1 MARTTGLGFLVLL
14 FVVACGGS
22 TGGDSTESADA
33 DRRVAEGDGQQS
45 TSTVSSL
52 SASTVGN
59 LDSTAQPATSGAG
72 DLSDTSGPATAEAG
86 APSDTSGP
94 VTAEAGAVLDPGRS
108 GSFTSPS
115 GNIACLMTAD
125 YGASCWISE
134 KRWTIDQPSEP
145 GCEEFDYGNAVDVI
159 GSGVVFPCYS
169 DFSWDPSAPAL
180 QYGNRMHV
188 GDFACASEPE
198 GVTCSNGA
206 GQGFRL
212 ARAEVVVL

>member
-45 TSTVSSL
+45 TSTVSAL

-59 LDSTAQPATSGAG
+59 PDSTAPA
-72 DLSDTSGPATAEAG
+72 DTPE
-86 APSDTSGP
+86 D
-94 VTAEAGAVLDPGRS
+94 GAVLDPARS
-108 GSFTSPS
+108 ASFTSPS

-134 KRWTIDQPSEP
+134 KQWTIDQPREP
-145 GCEEFDYGNAVDVI
+145 GCEEFDYGNAVDVT

-169 DFSWDPSAPAL
+169 DFGWNPSAPAL
-180 QYGNRMHV
+180 EYGNSMQV

-198 GVTCSNGA
+198 GVTCLNGR
-206 GQGFRL
+206 GEGFRL
-212 ARAEVVVL
+212 ARAEVLVL